1 MDTVCCRAKDAR
13 RSSLNATG
21 APTVLMLCPLTKVIC
36 LLKVGTATMTMQT
49 GKGTIPGLKDLIH
62 LVGTLYPIV
71 AENQSGG
78 VVTSLKPGG
87 VSRTKADALKA
98 LELPVILLVCT
109 SLLLSCQ
116 PSMPSEHVALLLFEI
131 VL

>member
-21 APTVLMLCPLTKVIC
+21 APTVLMLCPLTKVMC

-49 GKGTIPGLKDLIH
+49 GKEIIPGLKDLIH
-62 LVGTLYPIV
+62 LVGILCLIV

-78 VVTSLKPGG
+78 AVTSLKAGG
-87 VSRTKADALKA
+87 VSRTKADELKA
-98 LELPVILLVCT
+98 PELPVILLVWT
-109 SLLLSCQ
+109 SLLVCRQ
-116 PSMPSEHVALLLFEI
+116 PSTLSKHIASPV
-131 VL
+131 